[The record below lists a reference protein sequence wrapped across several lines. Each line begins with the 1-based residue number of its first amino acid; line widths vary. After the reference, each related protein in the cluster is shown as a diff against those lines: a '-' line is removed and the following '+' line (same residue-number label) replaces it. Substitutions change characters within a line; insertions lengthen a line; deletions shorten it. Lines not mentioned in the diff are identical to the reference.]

1 MNSSTREKS
10 MRTIE
15 AQIHDILLDLLPE
28 HYSNLNQAKIV
39 AEATS
44 IFLQT
49 NGSNIK
55 VASKSESGMMK
66 ALWTALATLSLD
78 EDFDE
83 EPDYVDGYGLDP
95 SQIVR
100 SAENSFKRKNNFKMS
115 KIAMEIINDDDLSA
129 LLDVEN
135 ESNLVDNN
143 KYDFDDA
150 KDETRHRKDVFKSPG
165 DPKHRTDS
173 TVI

>member
-1 MNSSTREKS
+1 

-28 HYSNLNQAKIV
+28 QYSQLSQAKIV
-39 AEATS
+39 AEAAS
-44 IFLQT
+44 VYAQT
-49 NGSNIK
+49 NKGNNIK
-55 VASKSESGMMK
+55 TASKAESSMMK
-66 ALWTALATLSLD
+66 ALWTALASLSLE
-78 EDFDE
+78 EDYEDDSV
-83 EPDYVDGYGLDP
+83 DYLDGVGLDP

-100 SAENSFKRKNNFKMS
+100 SACHSYKNKSTVKMS
-115 KIAMEIINDDDLSA
+115 KIAMEIINDEDLSVF
-129 LLDVEN
+129 LDN
-135 ESNLVDNN
+135 DIDNN

-150 KDETRHRKDVFKSPG
+150 QDETRHPDGVYKSPG

>member
-1 MNSSTREKS
+1 

-28 HYSNLNQAKIV
+28 QYSQLSQAKIV

-44 IFLQT
+44 IYAQSVKS
-49 NGSNIK
+49 SNIK
-55 VASKSESGMMK
+55 TASASKVESGMMK
-66 ALWTALATLSLD
+66 ALWTALASLSLE
-78 EDFDE
+78 EDYEDDTV
-83 EPDYVDGYGLDP
+83 DYVDGVGLDP
-95 SQIVR
+95 SQIIR
-100 SAENSFKRKNNFKMS
+100 SACHSYKNKNNVKMS
-115 KIAMEIINDDDLSA
+115 KIAMEIINDEDLSVF
-129 LLDVEN
+129 LDN
-135 ESNLVDNN
+135 EDNYIDNN

-150 KDETRHRKDVFKSPG
+150 QDEIRHPDANYRTPG

>member
-1 MNSSTREKS
+1 

-28 HYSNLNQAKIV
+28 QYSQLSQAKIV
-39 AEATS
+39 AEAAS
-44 IFLQT
+44 IYAQT
-49 NGSNIK
+49 AKSSNVK
-55 VASKSESGMMK
+55 TASKAESGMMK
-66 ALWTALATLSLD
+66 ALWTALASLSLE
-78 EDFDE
+78 EDYEDDSV
-83 EPDYVDGYGLDP
+83 DYLDGVGLDP

-100 SAENSFKRKNNFKMS
+100 SACHSYKNKNNVKMS
-115 KIAMEIINDDDLSA
+115 KIAMEIINDEDLSVF
-129 LLDVEN
+129 LDN
-135 ESNLVDNN
+135 EDNYIDNN

-150 KDETRHRKDVFKSPG
+150 QDEVRHPDANYRTPG